1 MSMRSR
7 DGAKKLPNI
16 SEYSAAKNIV
26 GKKAYE
32 MCDVID
38 FKNIPDYFAQPK
50 LEKDSLMKRED
61 NGKKEDSIKKQ
72 SHHSNES
79 QRQNIPSQNV
89 FNSTILNSQSPTNQP
104 PTTLSRSHLLQQPC
118 LNHPAYHADEGTGSS
133 KKSKLSPPK
142 KTAAQQ
148 DPHPLEYSDNIYP
161 NYGK

>member
-1 MSMRSR
+1 MSNSDIFHPLGGDNFHIDNDHLKVFQRYLPDQATHPFHRSEADIALR
-7 DGAKKLPNI
+7 
-16 SEYSAAKNIV
+16 Y
-26 GKKAYE
+26 
-32 MCDVID
+32 
-38 FKNIPDYFAQPK
+38 
-50 LEKDSLMKRED
+50 

-142 KTAAQQ
+142 KTAVQQ